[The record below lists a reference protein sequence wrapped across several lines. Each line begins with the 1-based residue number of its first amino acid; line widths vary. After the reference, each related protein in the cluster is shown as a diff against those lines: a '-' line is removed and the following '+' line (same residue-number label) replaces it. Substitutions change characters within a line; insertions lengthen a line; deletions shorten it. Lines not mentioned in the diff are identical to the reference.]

1 MEIMTRTQTC
11 QVEGEIEQ
19 EDLWLSKEDFETVS
33 EFELRP
39 EGFCRGAVC
48 IPIPSSHGREFV
60 DRDRVNLSAFARFN
74 GQPLVCD
81 EAQSYWFLD
90 DSVESRNR
98 QLQSRSAPDFELPD
112 LDGNLHKLS
121 DYFGKKILLV
131 SWASW

>member
-1 MEIMTRTQTC
+1 MEIMTRTQSC

-19 EDLWLSKEDFETVS
+19 EDLWLSKEDFEAIS

-39 EGFCRGAVC
+39 EGFCQGELC
-48 IPIPSSHGREFV
+48 IPIPSSHDRELV
-60 DRDRVNLSAFARFN
+60 DRDRVNLSAFARLN
-74 GQPLVCD
+74 EQPLVCD

-90 DSVESRNR
+90 DSVETRNR
-98 QLQSRSAPDFELPD
+98 QLQSGSAPDFELPD